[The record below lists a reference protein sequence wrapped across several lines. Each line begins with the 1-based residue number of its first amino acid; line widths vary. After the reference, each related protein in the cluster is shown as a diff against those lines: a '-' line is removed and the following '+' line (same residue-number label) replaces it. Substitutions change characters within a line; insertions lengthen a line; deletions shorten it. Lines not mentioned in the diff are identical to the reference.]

1 MGEVAAADGS
11 VVAHYEYAPFGA
23 VTTQRGTFAATN
35 PWRFSSEYDDD
46 DISLMYYNYRHY
58 DLSRGRWLTIDPLT
72 ETGSENLYA
81 FCRNVATL
89 WTDVLGMV
97 GDAGDTFFSGS
108 AMDFQLSSYVDV
120 SFKTMPLN
128 GDYAERI
135 TIQFVARFTP
145 PKEITVF
152 PIGGKGRN
160 AIGGFNNMFVPY
172 NSADVPQEVW
182 GEPDSVIRKGT
193 WAGFITYSYY
203 TYRNKKFRYGYFVY
217 SKEKDDTSYSLV
229 YENDDMY
236 NSWSTEI
243 IKLGGDD
250 VTYSVDRRSCEMI
263 KFSYGD
269 RGVAPQTKE
278 FGP

>member
-1 MGEVAAADGS
+1 M
-11 VVAHYEYAPFGA
+11 
-23 VTTQRGTFAATN
+23 
-35 PWRFSSEYDDD
+35 
-46 DISLMYYNYRHY
+46 
-58 DLSRGRWLTIDPLT
+58 TIDPLT

-182 GEPDSVIRKGT
+182 GSRILSLERELGLASSLIRIIHMEIKSSDMG
-193 WAGFITYSYY
+193 ILCIVKRRMILLIHLY
-203 TYRNKKFRYGYFVY
+203 TKM
-217 SKEKDDTSYSLV
+217 T
-229 YENDDMY
+229 
-236 NSWSTEI
+236 TCI
-243 IKLGGDD
+243 ILGAL
-250 VTYSVDRRSCEMI
+250 R
-263 KFSYGD
+263 
-269 RGVAPQTKE
+269 
-278 FGP
+278 